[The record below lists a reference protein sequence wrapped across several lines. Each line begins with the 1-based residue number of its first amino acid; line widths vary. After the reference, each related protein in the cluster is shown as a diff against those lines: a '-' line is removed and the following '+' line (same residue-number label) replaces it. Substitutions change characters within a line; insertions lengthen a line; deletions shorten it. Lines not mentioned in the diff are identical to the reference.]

1 MDIRLD
7 ADGNPYL
14 LEANP
19 NADRTYG
26 EDCAESAEA
35 AGISY
40 EELLQRLL
48 KLGIAYRAD
57 WKQFEPS
64 PR

>member
-1 MDIRLD
+1 VTPDES
-7 ADGNPYL
+7 DGAPGDGL
-14 LEANP
+14 NP
-19 NADRTYG
+19 NADLTYG
-26 EDCAESAEA
+26 EDFAESAEA